1 MAVFEHDPKDGDKS
15 KTFRD
20 AFGPGQIETH
30 IRQGIQTCWMFL
42 PEGKRNIDEVE
53 RQVRRIVDRVF
64 QNLRDNEKELSE

>member
-1 MAVFEHDPKDGDKS
+1 
-15 KTFRD
+15 
-20 AFGPGQIETH
+20 
-30 IRQGIQTCWMFL
+30 MFL